1 MGQDIHGL
9 TDGLEQFSP
18 PPPDPG
24 VAAARPGIAGG
35 GLLETAE
42 LTAADTESATA
53 LTGYVQ
59 RAHDEFVALA
69 GIARGAAQ
77 DYLAGNAAGAQALTV
92 AGTGLG
98 D

>member
-1 MGQDIHGL
+1 MGDDIHGL

-18 PPPDPG
+18 QPPDPA

-53 LTGYVQ
+53 LTTYVGQ
-59 RAHDEFVALA
+59 AHDEFVTLT
-69 GIARGAAQ
+69 GITRGAAQ
-77 DYLAGNAAGAQALTV
+77 DYLAGNAAGAQALTA
-92 AGTGLG
+92 AGAGLG

>member
-1 MGQDIHGL
+1 MGEDIHGL

-18 PPPDPG
+18 QPPDPA
-24 VAAARPGIAGG
+24 VATARPGITGG
-35 GLLETAE
+35 GLRETAE

-59 RAHDEFVALA
+59 RAHDEFVTLA

-77 DYLAGNAAGAQALTV
+77 DYLAGNAAGARAL
-92 AGTGLG
+92 AAARSGLG